1 MGRIY
6 HANVDGS
13 QPHPCRT
20 IVERFVIVVTV
31 YALCYALTL
40 AVRSG
45 HQQRIR
51 DDVNNSSQCPSPLL
65 DFPTS
70 GADES
75 GTVFDRSFATKRKY
89 GSWHATV
96 ELGIETSAGFQP
108 AGPSLVVDGCTWMSP
123 WIKNRYILILDRN
136 GRLLGSVDSDPF
148 SWGWK
153 LKIFDCAGNLRYT
166 VEERRGMIR
175 GADLTIY
182 DGSSQTRLAT
192 STYDWELF
200 GTKTM
205 TVHATNGSSAVLG
218 RATRQAIQ
226 LGTREYRLFA
236 QEGGAVEPIVLSV
249 IAAYKTWADKSCG
262 KNCRGDFN
270 GTCEATIQVAELL
283 LLAVLAGACYC
294 GFRLFRRKRTRPRSR
309 TVELSGFQKGT
320 AEKTLSP
327 GRIKNPMHMSPRN
340 GDIEEGVS
348 RVEGM
353 YAGPIASVPKG
364 LQLPPTV
371 SHDSV

>member
-1 MGRIY
+1 M
-6 HANVDGS
+6 
-13 QPHPCRT
+13 
-20 IVERFVIVVTV
+20 VVTV
-31 YALCYALTL
+31 SALCYALTL
-40 AVRSG
+40 AVRSA
-45 HQQRIR
+45 HQRRIR
-51 DDVNNSSQCPSPLL
+51 DDVHNSSQCPSPFL
-65 DFPTS
+65 DFPQS

-96 ELGIETSAGFQP
+96 ELGTETSAGFQP
-108 AGPSLVVDGCTWMSP
+108 AGPSLVVDGCTWISP
-123 WIKNRYILILDRN
+123 WIKNRYMLILDGN

-148 SWGWK
+148 SWGWD
-153 LKIFDCAGNLRYT
+153 LKIFDCAGDLRYT
-166 VEERRGMIR
+166 VEERRGLIGRR
-175 GADLTIY
+175 GAELTIY

-192 STYDWELF
+192 STYDWEF
-200 GTKTM
+200 IGTNTM
-205 TVHATNGSSAVLG
+205 TVHAANGSFAVLG
-218 RATRQAIQ
+218 RATTEAIHF
-226 LGTREYRLFA
+226 GTREYRLFA
-236 QEGGAVEPIVLSV
+236 QESGAVEPIVLSV

-283 LLAVLAGACYC
+283 LLAVLAGAGYC
-294 GFRLFRRKRTRPRSR
+294 GFRLFRRKRNRPRLR
-309 TVELSGFQKGT
+309 TAELSGFPRGS

-327 GRIKNPMHMSPRN
+327 GRIANPMHLSPRN